1 MSKPMKR
8 VYDALCLVVSTF
20 IGLLHGY
27 NLCIPVA
34 KVRTPM
40 KHAKCVGKHAS
51 SYK

>member
-27 NLCIPVA
+27 NLCIA
-34 KVRTPM
+34 KVCTPM

-51 SYK
+51 LYK